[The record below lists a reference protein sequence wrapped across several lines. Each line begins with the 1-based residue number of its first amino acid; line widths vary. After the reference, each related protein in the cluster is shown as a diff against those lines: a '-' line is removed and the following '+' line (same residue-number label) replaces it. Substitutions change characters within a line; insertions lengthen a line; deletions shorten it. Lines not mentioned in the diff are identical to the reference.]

1 MDLFVNIRIIIVTR
15 HHHNQQVYHII
26 FRQSSL
32 SIARISLNFF
42 DLRRLLNKNNLKINL
57 SQHLQDYIAAEDG
70 TTNLLIEVF
79 NIVKVM

>member
-1 MDLFVNIRIIIVTR
+1 MPPIELFEDIIAL
-15 HHHNQQVYHII
+15 
-26 FRQSSL
+26 FFSSA
-32 SIARISLNFF
+32 SARISLNFF